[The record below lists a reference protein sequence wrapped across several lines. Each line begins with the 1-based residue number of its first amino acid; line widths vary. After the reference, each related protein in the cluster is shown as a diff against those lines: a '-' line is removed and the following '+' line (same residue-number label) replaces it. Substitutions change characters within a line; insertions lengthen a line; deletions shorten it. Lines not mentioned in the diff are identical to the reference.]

1 MTIPLHQLDQRFI
14 DAAYN
19 APYAEIFQR
28 DEVQQAG
35 AQLQRLAQRL
45 APFLEG
51 GLTIAEEGVQ
61 QLVKSYA
68 EDYSLS
74 TTKNQASLTAWG
86 VQQLLKHAPNVTPE
100 SLRVLADELG
110 TLAEAVETAQ
120 QHGPQH
126 RSETANST
134 SGRSWASR
142 QEERSAV
149 PATRP

>member
-51 GLTIAEEGVQ
+51 GLTISEEGVQ

-86 VQQLLKHAPNVTPE
+86 VQQLLKQAPNVTPE
-100 SLRVLADELG
+100 SLGVLADELG

-120 QHGPQH
+120 QRGPQH
-126 RSETANST
+126 LEPVDST
-134 SGRSWASR
+134 SGRSWTSR
-142 QEERSAV
+142 QERSPA
-149 PATRP
+149 PATRA

>member
-51 GLTIAEEGVQ
+51 GLTISEEGVQ

-86 VQQLLKHAPNVTPE
+86 VQQLLKQAPNVTPE
-100 SLRVLADELG
+100 SLRVLGDELG
-110 TLAEAVETAQ
+110 TLAV
-120 QHGPQH
+120 
-126 RSETANST
+126 
-134 SGRSWASR
+134 
-142 QEERSAV
+142 
-149 PATRP
+149 